1 MPPHGLQPARLL
13 CPWDSPGKNT
23 GVGFYFLFQGIFP
36 TQESNLSL
44 LLCRQILYQLSHEGS
59 TPSSSRGIFLGHCL
73 HISQNDPGS
82 LSPSGP
88 WWNILIY
95 TLILGF
101 LPFPTSHPLSSPVFI
116 GITLQIKYLNAN
128 PCLGSR

>member
-1 MPPHGLQPARLL
+1 M
-13 CPWDSPGKNT
+13 
-23 GVGFYFLFQGIFP
+23 GFYFLFQGIFP

-59 TPSSSRGIFLGHCL
+59 TPSSTRGIFLGHCL
-73 HISQNDPGS
+73 HISQNDPES

-95 TLILGF
+95 ILILG
-101 LPFPTSHPLSSPVFI
+101 LTPL
-116 GITLQIKYLNAN
+116 
-128 PCLGSR
+128 PCLTSPFFTSVYRHHIANKILECKSLSRV